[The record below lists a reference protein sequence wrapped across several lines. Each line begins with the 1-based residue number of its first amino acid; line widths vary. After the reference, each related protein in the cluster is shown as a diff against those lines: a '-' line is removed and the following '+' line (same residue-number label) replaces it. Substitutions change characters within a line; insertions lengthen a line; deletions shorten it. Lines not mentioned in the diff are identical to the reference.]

1 MKKSV
6 ILLSILALLVLTA
19 PFLLV
24 KLTEAPV
31 EEPIQKT
38 TPVPTVEPTPGPTM
52 QVVEIRIPAPDEY
65 CTPKPTASP
74 TPDDWPEYSVI
85 NEPVTESPTQHIPSG
100 SSSSGTPTQVP
111 QVTVPNGAAFVLTIK
126 GKNIA
131 IAKKID
137 EQTLEQSP
145 GWLNSSAK
153 PGKEGVCVVYGHRNR
168 NHFQVLKD
176 VDYGDPILVTMP
188 DGETYI
194 YVIESTEILESDED
208 LRIPTISGKHL
219 MLTTCYPFYYTG
231 HAPKKYVVIATLN
244 NN

>member
-1 MKKSV
+1 MKKRV
-6 ILLSILALLVLTA
+6 ILLSILVLLALTA
-19 PFLLV
+19 PFLLR
-24 KLTEAPV
+24 KLTKAPA

-38 TPVPTVEPTPGPTM
+38 TPEPTVEPTLVPTM
-52 QVVEIRIPAPDEY
+52 KVVEIRIPAPDES
-65 CTPKPTASP
+65 CTPKPTASL
-74 TPDDWPEYSVI
+74 TPDVWPEFPVI
-85 NEPVTESPTQHIPSG
+85 DEPVTESPTLHPHSG
-100 SSSSGTPTQVP
+100 SSSSGTPTEVP
-111 QVTVPNGAAFVLTIK
+111 QITVPKGAAFVLTIK
-126 GKNIA
+126 GKNIT

-145 GWLNSSAK
+145 GWLDSSAK

-188 DGETYI
+188 DGKTYI

-244 NN
+244 S

>member
-6 ILLSILALLVLTA
+6 ILLLILAFIFLTA
-19 PFLLV
+19 PFLLG

-31 EEPIQKT
+31 EELIQKT
-38 TPVPTVEPTPGPTM
+38 TPEPTAEPTPVPTM
-52 QVVEIRIPAPDEY
+52 QVIEIRIPAPDEY
-65 CTPKPTASP
+65 CTPKPTASQ
-74 TPDDWPEYSVI
+74 TPNVRPEFPVI
-85 NEPVTESPTQHIPSG
+85 DEPVTASPTQRHPSG
-100 SSSSGTPTQVP
+100 SSCSGTQTQVP
-111 QVTVPNGAAFVLTIK
+111 QVTVPKSAAFVLTIK
-126 GKNIA
+126 GKNIT

-145 GWLNSSAK
+145 GWLDSSAK

-176 VDYGDPILVTMP
+176 VDYGEAILITMP
-188 DGETYI
+188 DGKTYT

-208 LRIPTISGKHL
+208 LRIPTISGKHI

-231 HAPKKYVVIATLN
+231 HAPKKYVVIASLN
-244 NN
+244 CD

>member
-6 ILLSILALLVLTA
+6 ILLLILAFIFLTA
-19 PFLLV
+19 PFLLG

-31 EEPIQKT
+31 EELIQNT
-38 TPVPTVEPTPGPTM
+38 TPEPTAEPMPVPTM
-52 QVVEIRIPAPDEY
+52 QVIEIRIPAPDEY
-65 CTPKPTASP
+65 CTPKPTASQ
-74 TPDDWPEYSVI
+74 TPNVRPEFPVI
-85 NEPVTESPTQHIPSG
+85 DEPVTASPTQRHPSG
-100 SSSSGTPTQVP
+100 SSCSGTQTQVP
-111 QVTVPNGAAFVLTIK
+111 QVTVPKSAAFVLTIK
-126 GKNIA
+126 GKNIT

-145 GWLNSSAK
+145 GWLDSSAK

-176 VDYGDPILVTMP
+176 VDYGEAILITMP
-188 DGETYI
+188 DGKTYT

-208 LRIPTISGKHL
+208 LRIPTISGKHI

-231 HAPKKYVVIATLN
+231 HAPKKYVVIASLN
-244 NN
+244 CD